1 MKKIQL
7 APKLIGLGLVALAAY
22 SFFNRPKKMTFSGS
36 SMIPEAKGSIRLHRD
51 KNKNHTIEIEV
62 SHLVPADQLNPPK
75 EIYVVWMT
83 TQDQETKNIGQL
95 RIFTGFFSKA
105 YIGSLFTVTPSKPSS
120 IFITAEDK
128 GDVESPGEVILSTWY
143 LRGFLYWYSIKN
155 ASFTSVETAD
165 FG

>member
-1 MKKIQL
+1 MIQNIKTMKKIQL

-128 GDVESPGEVILSTWY
+128 GDVESPGEVILST
-143 LRGFLYWYSIKN
+143 
-155 ASFTSVETAD
+155 
-165 FG
+165 